1 MTLAHRMI
9 EAKVFATFDEG
20 FRASYEDEL
29 RGEGF
34 FASLAALDPIP
45 RRAEV
50 WRKMLAIEQVT
61 TQALLSAAQ
70 ALGVASRDPQALR
83 AEGAAEADD
92 WRALGWHGALLV
104 MRDEF
109 PVYLTEFGGLL
120 AQTPPAYAHLVD
132 LLIRHEVAFI
142 DFAKAELAGQADS
155 MDVLDDYLVWARAT

>member
-1 MTLAHRMI
+1 MI
-9 EAKVFATFDEG
+9 EAKVFATFEQG

-34 FASLAALDPIP
+34 FAALAALEPIP

-50 WRKMLAIEQVT
+50 WRRMLAIEHVT

-70 ALGVASRDPQALR
+70 ALGVANHDPQALR
-83 AEGAAEADD
+83 AEGAAEADE

-109 PVYLTEFGGLL
+109 PAYLTEFDGLL
-120 AQTPPAYAHLVD
+120 AQSPPAYAPLID

-142 DFAKAELAGQADS
+142 DFATAELAGQADS
-155 MDVLDDYLVWARAT
+155 MAVLDTYLSQARAA

>member
-1 MTLAHRMI
+1 MI
-9 EAKVFATFDEG
+9 EAKVFASFAQG

-34 FASLAALDPIP
+34 FAALAALEPIP

-50 WRKMLAIEQVT
+50 WRRMLAIEHVT

-70 ALGVASRDPQALR
+70 ALGVANHDPQALR

-109 PVYLTEFGGLL
+109 PAYLTEFDGLL
-120 AQTPPAYAHLVD
+120 AQSPPTYAPLID

-142 DFAKAELAGQADS
+142 DFATAELAGQADS
-155 MDVLDDYLVWARAT
+155 MAVLDTYLSQARAA

>member
-1 MTLAHRMI
+1 MI
-9 EAKVFATFDEG
+9 EAKIFASFAEG

-34 FASLAALDPIP
+34 FAALAALEPIP
-45 RRAEV
+45 RRAQV

-61 TQALLSAAQ
+61 TQALRPAAL
-70 ALGVASRDPQALR
+70 ALGLANHDPQALR

-92 WRALGWHGALLV
+92 WRVLGWHGALLV

-109 PVYLTEFGGLL
+109 PLYLTEFDGLL
-120 AQTPPAYAHLVD
+120 AQSPPTYAPLID

-142 DFAKAELAGQADS
+142 DFATAELAGQADS
-155 MDVLDDYLVWARAT
+155 MTVLDTYISQARAA

>member
-1 MTLAHRMI
+1 MI
-9 EAKVFATFDEG
+9 EAKVFDSFEQG

-34 FASLAALDPIP
+34 FAALAALEPIP
-45 RRAEV
+45 RRAQV

-61 TQALLSAAQ
+61 TQALLPAIL
-70 ALGVASRDPQALR
+70 ALGLTNHDPQALR
-83 AEGAAEADD
+83 AEGAAEAEE

-109 PVYLTEFGGLL
+109 PVYLTEFDGLL
-120 AQTPPAYAHLVD
+120 AQSPPTYAPLIN

-142 DFAKAELAGQADS
+142 DFATAELAGQADS
-155 MDVLDDYLVWARAT
+155 MAVLDTYLSQARAA

>member
-1 MTLAHRMI
+1 MI
-9 EAKVFATFDEG
+9 EAKVFASFAQG

-34 FASLAALDPIP
+34 FAALAALEPIP
-45 RRAEV
+45 RRAQV

-61 TQALLSAAQ
+61 TQALLPAIF
-70 ALGVASRDPQALR
+70 ALGLTNHDPQALR
-83 AEGAAEADD
+83 AEGAAEADE

-109 PVYLTEFGGLL
+109 PAYLTEFGGLL
-120 AQTPPAYAHLVD
+120 AQSPPTHAPLID

-142 DFAKAELAGQADS
+142 DFATAELAGQADS
-155 MDVLDDYLVWARAT
+155 MAVLDTYIFQARAA

>member
-1 MTLAHRMI
+1 MI
-9 EAKVFATFDEG
+9 EAKVFASFAEG

-61 TQALLSAAQ
+61 TQTLRPAAL
-70 ALGVASRDPQALR
+70 ALGLANHDPQALR
-83 AEGAAEADD
+83 AEGAAEAAD

-109 PVYLTEFGGLL
+109 PVYRFCHRRTGW
-120 AQTPPAYAHLVD
+120 
-132 LLIRHEVAFI
+132 
-142 DFAKAELAGQADS
+142 AG
-155 MDVLDDYLVWARAT
+155 

>member
-1 MTLAHRMI
+1 MI
-9 EAKVFATFDEG
+9 EAKVFASFNEG
-20 FRASYEDEL
+20 FRVSYEDEL

-34 FASLAALDPIP
+34 FAGLAAMEPTP

-61 TQALLSAAQ
+61 TQALRSAAQ
-70 ALGVASRDPQALR
+70 ALGVANRDPQALR

-92 WRALGWHGALLV
+92 WRVLGWHGALLV

-120 AQTPPAYAHLVD
+120 AQSPPAYAPLVD

-142 DFAKAELAGQADS
+142 DFATAELAGQADS
-155 MDVLDDYLVWARAT
+155 MAVLDTYLFQARAA

>member
-1 MTLAHRMI
+1 MI
-9 EAKVFATFDEG
+9 EAKIFATFEEG

-34 FASLAALDPIP
+34 FAALAALEPIP
-45 RRAEV
+45 LRAQV

-70 ALGVASRDPQALR
+70 ALGVANHDPQALR

-109 PVYLTEFGGLL
+109 PVYLTEFDGLL
-120 AQTPPAYAHLVD
+120 AQSPPTYAPLID

-142 DFAKAELAGQADS
+142 DFATAELAGQADS
-155 MDVLDDYLVWARAT
+155 IAVLDTYISQARAA

>member
-1 MTLAHRMI
+1 MI
-9 EAKVFATFDEG
+9 EAKVFASFAQG

-70 ALGVASRDPQALR
+70 ALGVANHDPQALR

-92 WRALGWHGALLV
+92 WRALGWDGALLV

-109 PVYLTEFGGLL
+109 PAYLTEFDGLL
-120 AQTPPAYAHLVD
+120 AQTPPAYAPLID

-142 DFAKAELAGQADS
+142 DFATAELAGQADS
-155 MDVLDDYLVWARAT
+155 MAVLDTYLSQARAA

>member
-1 MTLAHRMI
+1 MI
-9 EAKVFATFDEG
+9 EAKVFATFEQG

-34 FASLAALDPIP
+34 FASLAAMEPIP
-45 RRAEV
+45 RRAQV

-70 ALGVASRDPQALR
+70 ALGVANHDPQALR

-109 PVYLTEFGGLL
+109 PVYLTEFDGLL
-120 AQTPPAYAHLVD
+120 AQSSQDYAPLID

-142 DFAKAELAGQADS
+142 DFATAELAGQADS
-155 MDVLDDYLVWARAT
+155 MAVLDTYISQARAS

>member
-1 MTLAHRMI
+1 MI
-9 EAKVFATFDEG
+9 EAKVFATFEQG

-34 FASLAALDPIP
+34 FAALAALEPIP

-50 WRKMLAIEQVT
+50 WRRMLAIEHVT

-70 ALGVASRDPQALR
+70 ALGVANHDPQALR
-83 AEGAAEADD
+83 AEGAAEADE

-109 PVYLTEFGGLL
+109 PAYLTEFDGLL
-120 AQTPPAYAHLVD
+120 AQSPPAYAPLID

-142 DFAKAELAGQADS
+142 DFATAELAGQADS
-155 MDVLDDYLVWARAT
+155 MAVLDTYLCKARGA

>member
-1 MTLAHRMI
+1 MI
-9 EAKVFATFDEG
+9 EAKVFATFEQG

-34 FASLAALDPIP
+34 FAALAALEPIP

-50 WRKMLAIEQVT
+50 WRKMLAIEHVT

-70 ALGVASRDPQALR
+70 ALGVANHDPQALR

-109 PVYLTEFGGLL
+109 PAYLTEFNALL
-120 AQTPPAYAHLVD
+120 AQSPPAYAPLID

-142 DFAKAELAGQADS
+142 DFATAELAGQADS
-155 MDVLDDYLVWARAT
+155 MAVLDTYLSQTRGA

>member
-1 MTLAHRMI
+1 MI
-9 EAKVFATFDEG
+9 EAKVFASFNEG

-34 FASLAALDPIP
+34 FAALAALDPIP

-61 TQALLSAAQ
+61 TQALRPAAL
-70 ALGVASRDPQALR
+70 ALGLANHDPQALR

-92 WRALGWHGALLV
+92 WRVLSWYGALLV

-109 PVYLTEFGGLL
+109 PVYLAEFGGLL
-120 AQTPPAYAHLVD
+120 AQSPPAYAPLVD

-142 DFAKAELAGQADS
+142 DFATAELAGQADS
-155 MDVLDDYLVWARAT
+155 MAVLDTYISHARAA